1 MAVGILLHDNV
12 IYKGKSIAG
21 AVSGSILL
29 PDNGGCWHFS
39 CLTLGAVGILLHD
52 NVIYKGKSNA
62 GAVSGL
68 NNNGAVGSS
77 IACQCG
83 LSALNCLTM

>member
-1 MAVGILLHDNV
+1 VHDNV

-39 CLTLGAVGILLHD
+39 CLTLGAVGILLH
-52 NVIYKGKSNA
+52 NNIIYKGKSNA

-68 NNNGAVGSS
+68 NNNGAVGSQLPDNV
-77 IACQCG
+77 ACWRSMTRQCKWKIK
-83 LSALNCLTM
+83 